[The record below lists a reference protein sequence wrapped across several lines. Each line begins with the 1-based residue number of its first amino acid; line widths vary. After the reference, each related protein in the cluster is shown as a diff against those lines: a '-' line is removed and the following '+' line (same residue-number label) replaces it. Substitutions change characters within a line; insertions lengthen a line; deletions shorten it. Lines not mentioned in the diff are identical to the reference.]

1 MAPVVAPKYLRQ
13 GMIIADRQSRLVS
26 TVLGSC
32 VSVCLFDRQAGIG
45 GINHY
50 LLPFWNG
57 DGIPTPKFGNIAI
70 ELLQQKL
77 LELGATPKKLEAKI
91 FGGAALL
98 SDGTGP
104 FSVGSRNI
112 DIARY
117 LLGQLRI
124 PIVAEDVGGRSG
136 RKIIFHTATGDI
148 DICRHRP
155 PVPVMHAPA
164 GPTAPTTANPVDTA
178 TLLR

>member
-1 MAPVVAPKYLRQ
+1 VTRRASKSHIEAAKIVDPKFLRQ
-13 GMIIADRQSRLVS
+13 GTIIADRRPQQVS

-32 VSVCLFDRQAGIG
+32 VSVCLFDRQAGVG

-57 DGIPTPKFGNIAI
+57 NGMPTPRFGNIAI

-77 LELGATPKKLEAKI
+77 LRLGASPQQLQAKI

-98 SDGTGP
+98 TDGTGP
-104 FSVGSRNI
+104 FSVGNRNI
-112 DIARY
+112 DVARY
-117 LLGQLRI
+117 LLEQLKI

-136 RKIIFHTATGDI
+136 RKIIFHTATGDV

-155 PVPVMHAPA
+155 PAPA
-164 GPTAPTTANPVDTA
+164 C
-178 TLLR
+178 

>member
-1 MAPVVAPKYLRQ
+1 
-13 GMIIADRQSRLVS
+13 MIIADRHPRLVS

-32 VSVCLFDRQAGIG
+32 VSVCLFDRQTGIG

-70 ELLQQKL
+70 ELLQQRL
-77 LELGATPKKLEAKI
+77 LELGAMPQQLQAKI

-98 SDGTGP
+98 SDGSGP
-104 FSVGSRNI
+104 FSVGGRNI
-112 DIARY
+112 DVARY
-117 LLGQLRI
+117 LLEQLKI

-136 RKIIFHTATGDI
+136 RKIIFHTATGDV
-148 DICRHRP
+148 DICRHLP
-155 PVPVMHAPA
+155 QALA
-164 GPTAPTTANPVDTA
+164 C
-178 TLLR
+178 